1 MLYTN
6 SGGTLNVLQG
16 GAGTTLPMSGLTL
29 AGSSPQLAF
38 DLNGVANL
46 LTPLVSLS
54 GNLVLNGNV
63 RVSAANPVSG
73 TSILLQYSG
82 TARAPDDSLP
92 AFCPLAQALWM
103 TR

>member
-38 DLNGVANL
+38 DLNGVAN
-46 LTPLVSLS
+46 
-54 GNLVLNGNV
+54 
-63 RVSAANPVSG
+63 
-73 TSILLQYSG
+73 
-82 TARAPDDSLP
+82 
-92 AFCPLAQALWM
+92 C
-103 TR
+103 